1 MSEETNQRERRDT
14 EELARALGWTF
25 FDLEDYK
32 VSCGVLK
39 RISAGLACRV
49 RCVPVVFSRR
59 RVVLAVDDPFNA
71 AYMAANQQLL
81 GPPYHFP
88 LQFALATRRGIDAA
102 LHRRITSVRE

>member
-1 MSEETNQRERRDT
+1 MSDDRERAERRDS
-14 EELARALGWTF
+14 EELARALGWAF

-39 RISAGLACRV
+39 RIPAELACRL

-81 GPPYHFP
+81 GPPYRFP
-88 LQFALATRRGIDAA
+88 LEFALATRRGIDAA
-102 LHRRITSVRE
+102 LHRRLTSVRE